1 MAATQ
6 TPFLFLD
13 EVVELLTS
21 GPSRDRLLNYRPSE
35 KVQQRARDLLMKVKS
50 GEVTRDEEWE
60 LDQFQQLEM
69 LLQLVKARL
78 RTTSV
83 AGDPR

>member
-1 MAATQ
+1 MATTQ
-6 TPFLFLD
+6 SSTLFLD

-21 GPSRDRLLNYRPSE
+21 GPSRDQLLNYRPSE
-35 KVQQRARDLLMKVKS
+35 KVQQRARELLMKLKS
-50 GEVTRDEEWE
+50 GEVTSDDEHE
-60 LDQFQQLEM
+60 LDQFQHLEM

-83 AGDPR
+83 ARDPR

>member
-6 TPFLFLD
+6 TSILFLD

-21 GPSRDRLLNYRPSE
+21 RPSRDELLNYRPSE
-35 KVQQRARDLLMKVKS
+35 KVQQRARELLMKLKS
-50 GEVTRDEEWE
+50 GEVTPDEERE
-60 LDQFQQLEM
+60 LDQFQHLEM

-83 AGDPR
+83 GRDPR